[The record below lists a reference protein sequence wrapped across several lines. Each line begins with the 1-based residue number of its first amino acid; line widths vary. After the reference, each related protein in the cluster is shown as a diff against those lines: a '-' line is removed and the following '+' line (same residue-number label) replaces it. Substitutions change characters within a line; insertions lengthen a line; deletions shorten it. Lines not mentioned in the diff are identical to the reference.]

1 MIVPEGSLYNADLA
15 PTSPSRRTWTTY
27 NYISLWFS
35 MSM

>member
-1 MIVPEGSLYNADLA
+1 MITPESSLFNTDLA
-15 PTSPSRRTWTTY
+15 PTPLSRRTWATY